1 MLHSKFDLDTARRL
15 EDSVYRLDVAKA
27 PSRMSGRPI
36 AALMVLAIP
45 LLLVGLLFRLL
56 WDNLLSAGR
65 GSAFVFKVFAE
76 EYSRPC

>member
-15 EDSVYRLDVAKA
+15 EDSLYPLEVAKVPA
-27 PSRMSGRPI
+27 RMSGRLI

-45 LLLVGLLFRLL
+45 LLLAGLLFRLL